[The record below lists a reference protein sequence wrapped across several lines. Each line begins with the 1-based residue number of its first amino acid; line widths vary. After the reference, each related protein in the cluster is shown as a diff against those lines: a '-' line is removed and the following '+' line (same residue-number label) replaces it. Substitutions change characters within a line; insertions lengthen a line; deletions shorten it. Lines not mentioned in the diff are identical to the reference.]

1 MGEAIE
7 MLLQDKT
14 AVIYG
19 GGGAIGG
26 AAARAFAREGA
37 RVFLAGRTLAT
48 LERVA
53 NEIVTAGGR
62 AETAE
67 VDALNEGAVDEHA
80 DVVAASTGR
89 IDIAL
94 NAIGIPH
101 VQGTPFAALSAEDY
115 AHPITAYTRT
125 NFLTAKAVA
134 RHMVKQGSGVILTLS
149 TSGSQLSGQGFLGY
163 GVTCG
168 AIETFSRIL
177 TGELGPSGIRVIC
190 LRPHAIPET
199 VSTSHVREL
208 FNGFAQPAG
217 TTVEDWLAEHATTA
231 KLARLPTLAE
241 VADYAAFVASDRA
254 GSMTGAIANL
264 SAGFLVD

>member
-1 MGEAIE
+1 
-7 MLLQDKT
+7 MLLEGKT

-37 RVFLAGRTLAT
+37 RVFLAGRSRDKLD
-48 LERVA
+48 RVA
-53 NEIVTAGGR
+53 REIVTAGGR

-67 VDALNEGAVDEHA
+67 VDALDERAVDEHA
-80 DVVAASTGR
+80 DGVAASAGG
-89 IDIAL
+89 IDVAL
-94 NAIGIPH
+94 NAVGIPH
-101 VQGTPFAALSAEDY
+101 VQGPPLAELSFEDY

-134 RHMVKQGSGVILTLS
+134 RHMVTQGSGVVLTLS

-190 LRPHAIPET
+190 LRPHAIPEA
-199 VSTSHVREL
+199 VATSHVREL
-208 FNGFAQPAG
+208 FSGFAQRAD
-217 TTVEDWLAEHATTA
+217 TTVEDWLAEHARTA
-231 KLARLPTLAE
+231 RLGRLPTLAE

-254 GSMTGAIANL
+254 GAMTGAIANL

>member
-1 MGEAIE
+1 
-7 MLLQDKT
+7 MLLQDKN

-26 AAARAFAREGA
+26 ATARAFAREGA

-48 LERVA
+48 LDRVA
-53 NEIVTAGGR
+53 NEIVAAGGK

-67 VDALNEGAVDEHA
+67 VDALDERAVDGHA
-80 DVVAASTGR
+80 DAVAASAGG

-94 NAIGIPH
+94 NAVGIPH
-101 VQGTPFAALSAEDY
+101 VQGTPFAELSVEDY
-115 AHPITAYTRT
+115 THPIAAYTRT
-125 NFLTAKAVA
+125 NFLTAKAVG

-149 TSGSQLSGQGFLGY
+149 TSGSRLSGEGFLGY

-168 AIETFSRIL
+168 AVETFSRIL

-199 VSTSHVREL
+199 VGTSHVREL
-208 FNGFAQPAG
+208 FDGFAQRAG
-217 TTVEDWLAEHATTA
+217 LTVEEWLAGHAPAA
-231 KLARLPTLAE
+231 KLGRLPTLAE

-254 GSMTGAIANL
+254 GAMTGAIANL
-264 SAGFLVD
+264 GAGFLVD

>member
-177 TGELGPSGIRVIC
+177 TGELGLAVSASSACGPMRFPKRSRHHMFASSSTASPSPQV
-190 LRPHAIPET
+190 RPSRTGWPNTRPRPSWHAFRRSPKSPT
-199 VSTSHVREL
+199 TRPSWRPT
-208 FNGFAQPAG
+208 APA
-217 TTVEDWLAEHATTA
+217 
-231 KLARLPTLAE
+231 R
-241 VADYAAFVASDRA
+241 
-254 GSMTGAIANL
+254 
-264 SAGFLVD
+264 